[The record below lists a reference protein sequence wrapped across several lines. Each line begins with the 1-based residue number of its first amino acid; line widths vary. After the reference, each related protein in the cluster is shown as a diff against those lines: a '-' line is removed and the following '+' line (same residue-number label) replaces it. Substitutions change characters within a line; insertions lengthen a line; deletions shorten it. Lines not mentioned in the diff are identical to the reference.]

1 MNKQDLSKVS
11 VEEVGFSME
20 TIVALKKNKLLTMG
34 ALTFMAPEDLLY
46 GYNLK
51 QESVTEIE
59 KKLNEYGSRL
69 RTEAENTM
77 DNFYEDCMFGIDGPL
92 WREPKQKGSNETAKI
107 TREDIVNLYK
117 ERYFNEK
124 NIKKYATPDE
134 KKIRQVVSNIKEE
147 YLDFVYNIIISNDIQ
162 FSIDRTQHCV
172 CAEPD
177 ANGVI
182 KTKVF
187 ASIDESDGST
197 FFHELGHAASLCKCF
212 DSSEGCYD
220 LLRTATISEKTLAE
234 VLKHELSN
242 NKDKVKQMV
251 LESHRQCVEP
261 VFGQDKYQSIERNSD
276 FLKEFKKVER
286 SIGGLCG
293 FILPSSKNR
302 DKTAANRAKYNEMFK
317 KICDEGIVA
326 TRNSLEHNEA
336 HKKFRHDNEAI
347 LDVLS
352 SVYDM
357 DYPYDLQ
364 IHTRKYYESCPEH
377 QVGELWANL
386 FALKVTGREDLLYEF
401 SRYLPDTFYAFK
413 HVFDRVK
420 EFYQLRACFA
430 K

>member
-1 MNKQDLSKVS
+1 MNKKDLSKVS

-20 TIVALKKNKLLTMG
+20 TLVALKKNKLLTMG
-34 ALTFMAPEDLLY
+34 ALTFMASEDLLY
-46 GYNLK
+46 DYNLK
-51 QESVTEIE
+51 QESITEIE

-92 WREPKQKGSNETAKI
+92 WREPKHKAPSNI
-107 TREDIVNLYK
+107 THEDIVNLYK

-124 NIKKYATPDE
+124 NIKKYATVDE
-134 KKIRQVVSNIKEE
+134 QKIRQVVSNIKEE
-147 YLDFVYNIIISNDIQ
+147 YLDLVYNIIISNDIQ
-162 FSIDRTQHCV
+162 FSIDRTQYCV

-177 ANGVI
+177 ANGVV
-182 KTKVF
+182 KTKVY
-187 ASIDESDGST
+187 ATIDEVDGNT

-234 VLKHELSN
+234 VLKQELSN
-242 NKDKVKQMV
+242 NREKVKQMV

-261 VFGQDKYQSIERNSD
+261 VFGQDKYQSIERNAD

-286 SIGGLCG
+286 SIGGLYG
-293 FILPSSKNR
+293 FISPSSKNR
-302 DKTAANRAKYNEMFK
+302 DKTDANRAKYNDMFN
-317 KICDEGIVA
+317 KICNEGIVA

-352 SVYDM
+352 SVLDM
-357 DYPYDLQ
+357 DYPYALQ
-364 IHTRKYYESCPEH
+364 IHSKKYYEGCPEH

-386 FALKVTGREDLLYEF
+386 FALKVTGREDLIYEF

-420 EFYQLRACFA
+420 EFYQLRACFG

>member
-20 TIVALKKNKLLTMG
+20 TLVALKKNKLLTMG

-92 WREPKQKGSNETAKI
+92 WREPKQKGSYETAKI

-124 NIKKYATPDE
+124 NIKKYAIVDE
-134 KKIRQVVSNIKEE
+134 QKIRQVVSNIKEE
-147 YLDFVYNIIISNDIQ
+147 YLDLVYNIIISNDIQ

-212 DSSEGCYD
+212 DSSEGYYD
-220 LLRTATISEKTLAE
+220 LLRTATIREKTLAE
-234 VLKHELSN
+234 VLKQELSN
-242 NKDKVKQMV
+242 NKEKVKQRV

-261 VFGQDKYQSIERNSD
+261 VLGQDKYQYIERNSD

-302 DKTAANRAKYNEMFK
+302 DKTDANRAKYNEMFK

-352 SVYDM
+352 SVLDM
-357 DYPYDLQ
+357 DYPYALQ
-364 IHTRKYYESCPEH
+364 IHSKKYYEGCPEH

-386 FALKVTGREDLLYEF
+386 FALKVTGREDLLHEF
-401 SRYLPDTFYAFK
+401 SRYLPDTFHAFK

-420 EFYQLRACFA
+420 EFYQLMACFG

>member
-1 MNKQDLSKVS
+1 MDKQDLSKVS
-11 VEEVGFSME
+11 VEEVGFSHKTVE
-20 TIVALKKNKLLTMG
+20 NLKANDLLTMG
-34 ALTFMAPEDLLY
+34 ALTFMSSEDLLY
-46 GYNLK
+46 GYNLN

-59 KKLNEYGSRL
+59 QKLNEYGSRL

-92 WREPKQKGSNETAKI
+92 WREPKDNAPSNI
-107 TREDIVNLYK
+107 THEDIVNLYK
-117 ERYFNEK
+117 ARYFNEK

-147 YLDFVYNIIISNDIQ
+147 YLDLVYNIIISNDIQ

-187 ASIDESDGST
+187 ATIDESDGAT
-197 FFHELGHAASLCKCF
+197 FFHELGHAASFCKCL
-212 DSSEGCYD
+212 DSREGYYD
-220 LLRTATISEKTLAE
+220 LLRTATISEQTLAE
-234 VLKHELSN
+234 VLKQELSN
-242 NKDKVKQMV
+242 KKDKVKQMV
-251 LESHRQCVEP
+251 LEAHRQCVEP
-261 VFGQDKYQSIERNSD
+261 VLGQDKYQSIERNAD
-276 FLKEFKKVER
+276 FLKEFKRVER
-286 SIGGLCG
+286 SMGGLCG
-293 FILPSSKNR
+293 FVLPSSKNR
-302 DKTAANRAKYNEMFK
+302 DKTNANRAKYNEMFE

-352 SVYDM
+352 SVCDM
-357 DYPYDLQ
+357 DYPYALQ
-364 IHTRKYYESCPEH
+364 IHTQKYYNSFSEH

-386 FALKVTGREDLLYEF
+386 FGLRITGREDLLYEF

-420 EFYQLRACFA
+420 EFYQLMACFG

>member
-1 MNKQDLSKVS
+1 
-11 VEEVGFSME
+11 
-20 TIVALKKNKLLTMG
+20 
-34 ALTFMAPEDLLY
+34 
-46 GYNLK
+46 
-51 QESVTEIE
+51 
-59 KKLNEYGSRL
+59 
-69 RTEAENTM
+69 
-77 DNFYEDCMFGIDGPL
+77 
-92 WREPKQKGSNETAKI
+92 
-107 TREDIVNLYK
+107 
-117 ERYFNEK
+117 
-124 NIKKYATPDE
+124 
-134 KKIRQVVSNIKEE
+134 
-147 YLDFVYNIIISNDIQ
+147 VYNIIISNDIQ

-177 ANGVI
+177 AHGVI

-212 DSSEGCYD
+212 DSSEGYYD

-234 VLKHELSN
+234 VLKQELSN

-261 VFGQDKYQSIERNSD
+261 VLGQDKYQSIERNAD

-293 FILPSSKNR
+293 FILPSSKNI
-302 DKTAANRAKYNEMFK
+302 DKTDANRAKYNEMFK
-317 KICDEGIVA
+317 RICDEGIVA

-386 FALKVTGREDLLYEF
+386 FALKVTGREDLLHEF
-401 SRYLPDTFYAFK
+401 SRYLPDTFHAFK

>member
-1 MNKQDLSKVS
+1 MNKQDLSKVL
-11 VEEVGFSME
+11 VEEVGFSRE
-20 TIVALKKNKLLTMG
+20 TLSMLKKNGLLTMG
-34 ALTFMAPEDLLY
+34 ALTFMSPEDLLY

-59 KKLNEYGSRL
+59 NKLNEYGSRL
-69 RTEAENTM
+69 RTDAEKTM
-77 DNFYEDCMFGIDGPL
+77 DNFYEDCMFGFDSPL
-92 WREPKQKGSNETAKI
+92 YREPKNKALSNI
-107 TREDIVNLYK
+107 THEDIVNLYK
-117 ERYFNEK
+117 ARYFNEK

-147 YLDFVYNIIISNDIQ
+147 YLDFVYNVIIANDIQ
-162 FSIDRTQHCV
+162 FTIDRTQRC
-172 CAEPD
+172 EYSSPD
-177 ANGVI
+177 ANGSF

-187 ASIDESDGST
+187 ASLEETDGRT
-197 FFHELGHAASLCKCF
+197 FFHELGHAACLCKCL
-212 DSSEGCYD
+212 DSKEGYYD
-220 LLRTATISEKTLAE
+220 LLRTVTICEKTLAE
-234 VLKHELSN
+234 VLKQELSTHKN
-242 NKDKVKQMV
+242 KVKQMV
-251 LESHRQCVEP
+251 LDSHRQCVEP
-261 VFGQDKYQSIERNSD
+261 VLGQDKYQSIERNAD

-302 DKTAANRAKYNEMFK
+302 DKTEANRAKYNEMLK
-317 KICDEGIVA
+317 KISDEGIVA

-347 LDVLS
+347 LDILS

-364 IHTRKYYESCPEH
+364 IHTQKYYESVPEH

-386 FALKVTGREDLLYEF
+386 FALKVTGREDLLHEF

-413 HVFDRVK
+413 HTFDRVK
-420 EFYQLRACFA
+420 EFYQLMACFG

>member
-20 TIVALKKNKLLTMG
+20 TLVALKKNKLLTMG

-92 WREPKQKGSNETAKI
+92 WREPKHKALSNI
-107 TREDIVNLYK
+107 THEDIVNLYK
-117 ERYFNEK
+117 ERYVNEK

-147 YLDFVYNIIISNDIQ
+147 YLDLVYNIIISNDIQ

-177 ANGVI
+177 ANGVV

-187 ASIDESDGST
+187 ATIDEVDGNT

-220 LLRTATISEKTLAE
+220 LLNL
-234 VLKHELSN
+234 V
-242 NKDKVKQMV
+242 
-251 LESHRQCVEP
+251 P
-261 VFGQDKYQSIERNSD
+261 
-276 FLKEFKKVER
+276 
-286 SIGGLCG
+286 
-293 FILPSSKNR
+293 
-302 DKTAANRAKYNEMFK
+302 
-317 KICDEGIVA
+317 IV
-326 TRNSLEHNEA
+326 
-336 HKKFRHDNEAI
+336 
-347 LDVLS
+347 
-352 SVYDM
+352 
-357 DYPYDLQ
+357 
-364 IHTRKYYESCPEH
+364 
-377 QVGELWANL
+377 G
-386 FALKVTGREDLLYEF
+386 
-401 SRYLPDTFYAFK
+401 
-413 HVFDRVK
+413 
-420 EFYQLRACFA
+420 
-430 K
+430 

>member
-20 TIVALKKNKLLTMG
+20 TLVALKKNKLLTMG

-92 WREPKQKGSNETAKI
+92 WREPKQKGSYETAKI

-124 NIKKYATPDE
+124 NIKKYAIVDE
-134 KKIRQVVSNIKEE
+134 QKIRQVVSNIKEE
-147 YLDFVYNIIISNDIQ
+147 YLDLVYNIIISNDIQ

-187 ASIDESDGST
+187 ASIDESDGGT

-212 DSSEGCYD
+212 DSSEGYYD
-220 LLRTATISEKTLAE
+220 LLRTATIREKTLAE
-234 VLKHELSN
+234 VLKQELSN
-242 NKDKVKQMV
+242 NKEKVKQRV

-261 VFGQDKYQSIERNSD
+261 VLGQDKYQYIERNSD

-302 DKTAANRAKYNEMFK
+302 DKTDANRAKYNEMFK

-352 SVYDM
+352 SVLDM
-357 DYPYDLQ
+357 DYPYALQ
-364 IHTRKYYESCPEH
+364 IHSKKYYEGCPEH

-386 FALKVTGREDLLYEF
+386 FALKVTGREDLLHEF
-401 SRYLPDTFYAFK
+401 SRYLPDTFHAFK

-420 EFYQLRACFA
+420 EFYQLMACFG

>member
-1 MNKQDLSKVS
+1 MNIQDLSKVS
-11 VEEVGFSME
+11 VEEVGFSKE
-20 TIVALKKNKLLTMG
+20 TLSALKKNKLQTIG

-92 WREPKQKGSNETAKI
+92 WREQKHKAPFNI
-107 TREDIVNLYK
+107 THEDVVNLYK
-117 ERYFNEK
+117 ERYVNEK

-162 FSIDRTQHCV
+162 FSIGRTQQCV
-172 CAEPD
+172 FAEPD
-177 ANGVI
+177 ANGVV
-182 KTKVF
+182 KTKVY
-187 ASIDESDGST
+187 ATIDEVDGNT
-197 FFHELGHAASLCKCF
+197 FFHELGHAASLYKCF
-212 DSSEGCYD
+212 DSSERYYD
-220 LLRTATISEKTLAE
+220 LLRAATIGEKTLAE
-234 VLKHELSN
+234 VLKQELSN

-251 LESHRQCVEP
+251 LESHRQCLEP
-261 VFGQDKYQSIERNSD
+261 VLGQDKYQSIERNAD

-286 SIGGLCG
+286 SIGGFCG

-302 DKTAANRAKYNEMFK
+302 DKTDANRAKYNEMFK

-326 TRNSLEHNEA
+326 TRTSLEHSEV
-336 HKKFRHDNEAI
+336 HKRFIHDNKAI

-352 SVYDM
+352 SIFDM
-357 DYPYDLQ
+357 DYPYALQ
-364 IHTRKYYESCPEH
+364 IHTRKYYESCAKH
-377 QVGELWANL
+377 QVRELWANL

-401 SRYLPDTFYAFK
+401 SMYLPDTFYAFK

-420 EFYQLRACFA
+420 EFYQLRACFS

>member
-1 MNKQDLSKVS
+1 
-11 VEEVGFSME
+11 
-20 TIVALKKNKLLTMG
+20 MG

-46 GYNLK
+46 RYNLK

-77 DNFYEDCMFGIDGPL
+77 DNFYEDCMFGFDGPR
-92 WREPKQKGSNETAKI
+92 WREPKHKAPSNI
-107 TREDIVNLYK
+107 THEDIVNLYK
-117 ERYFNEK
+117 ERYLNEK

-172 CAEPD
+172 YAEPD
-177 ANGVI
+177 ANGVV
-182 KTKVF
+182 KTKVY
-187 ASIDESDGST
+187 ATIDEVDGNT

-234 VLKHELSN
+234 VLKQELSN
-242 NKDKVKQMV
+242 NKDKVRQMV

-261 VFGQDKYQSIERNSD
+261 VLGQDKYQSIERNAD

-302 DKTAANRAKYNEMFK
+302 DKTDANRAKYNEMFK

-326 TRNSLEHNEA
+326 TRDSLEHSEA

-364 IHTRKYYESCPEH
+364 IHTKKYYECCPKH

-420 EFYQLRACFA
+420 EFYQLRACFS